1 MRAPVLAWLST
12 IASLA
17 ILIPSP
23 AARAQ
28 SSPSPMGP
36 TGPAEQSALP
46 SPASWGADADA
57 EIPAR
62 ELRVLPMDPCLRLT
76 LALSELDRQEARASC
91 LASTRLANRDD
102 RIDEGIVLLGFGLLS
117 AIAGGATAGIGAND
131 GDDLLLAAGLGTAG
145 WGVVNAAFSAALFD
159 VTGSGLRD
167 IEDGRGLTSEALLR
181 ARDEAAA
188 AQDETAMI
196 IAVNAGLDV
205 FYVATGLLLWVLGRE
220 AEPEERWLEGYGLA
234 MTVQGAALLVYDG
247 VTWAFAAD
255 RASRMR
261 SLLRE

>member
-1 MRAPVLAWLST
+1 MRSPLLAALGA

-17 ILIPSP
+17 SVLVAPP
-23 AARAQ
+23 ARAQ
-28 SSPSPMGP
+28 EATQTAIEETAIEETPP
-36 TGPAEQSALP
+36 PAP
-46 SPASWGADADA
+46 PAPWGSGDDD

-62 ELRVLPMDPCLRLT
+62 EIRVLPMDPCLRLT

-91 LASTRLANRDD
+91 LASTRLTNRED
-102 RIDEGIVLLGFGLLS
+102 RIDEGVVLLGFGLLS
-117 AIAGGATAGIGAND
+117 AIAGGATAVVGAND
-131 GDDLLLAAGLGTAG
+131 GDELLLA
-145 WGVVNAAFSAALFD
+145 
-159 VTGSGLRD
+159 
-167 IEDGRGLTSEALLR
+167 
-181 ARDEAAA
+181 
-188 AQDETAMI
+188 
-196 IAVNAGLDV
+196 AGLDV